1 MTRGDITAESVGRGS
16 SCSHTPLRAPHR
28 PRPEEYLCSNNET
41 AGGRANSEPK
51 IAADFSGAC
60 RFAHTRATRSKTRKT
75 PAAKKIVLTD
85 HKRST
90 KPAPHTPPPPGS
102 FGALLS
108 APSSTTQPHGATHA
122 HPTHTPLLPSSA
134 VHCST
139 CLPLVCLWLSLQ
151 SLKGCPSSSQV
162 SEVWGGPVVATILAR
177 LLRRPSVCR
186 CTAIVA
192 THTHTLTAPSLSS
205 SFHHLCCAAAPVC
218 VPTQ

>member
-1 MTRGDITAESVGRGS
+1 MIRMGPHVLYFLDAHSMPSDASLHGGGGGGGLLPNPVIVTCNQSMHVRVLMDLL
-16 SCSHTPLRAPHR
+16 PRAH
-28 PRPEEYLCSNNET
+28 
-41 AGGRANSEPK
+41 
-51 IAADFSGAC
+51 
-60 RFAHTRATRSKTRKT
+60 AH
-75 PAAKKIVLTD
+75 
-85 HKRST
+85 
-90 KPAPHTPPPPGS
+90 
-102 FGALLS
+102 
-108 APSSTTQPHGATHA
+108 THA